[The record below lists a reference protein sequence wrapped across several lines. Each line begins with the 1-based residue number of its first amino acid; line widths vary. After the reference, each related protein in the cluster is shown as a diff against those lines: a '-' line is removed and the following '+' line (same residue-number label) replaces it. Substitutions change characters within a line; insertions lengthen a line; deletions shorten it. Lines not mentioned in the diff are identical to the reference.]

1 MQTVIGAFEDR
12 QQAEQAVQRL
22 VQMGIDRQDVHV
34 EQKDQP
40 AGTPQ
45 TKTSKTDISAGGGG
59 EEHRGFFARL
69 FGMDD
74 DDADGGYRE
83 HVDTF
88 GEAVHRGTSIVVVDA
103 VDDQQAEKAAT
114 CLHEAGAIDI
124 DERATQ
130 WRQDGWTGGG
140 QVRAPQQQASLQQG
154 ARPQQQQGDVREGQ
168 KLDVVQ
174 EELQVGKRAIEKG
187 GVRVFQRIT
196 EKPVREVVR
205 LREER
210 AFVDRQP
217 VNRELRGGEME
228 AFKEGSV
235 EVREMAEEPVVA
247 KTARVVEEVR
257 VGKQVQER
265 EATVEDKVR
274 RKDVEVERLGGS
286 RAERAVASDR
296 DEAIRSDRDPDTGL
310 PRNKP

>member
-1 MQTVIGAFEDR
+1 MQTVIGAFDDR

-45 TKTSKTDISAGGGG
+45 TKTSRTDLAGGGG

-103 VDDQQAEKAAT
+103 VDDQQAQKAAT

-124 DERATQ
+124 DERANQ

-140 QVRAPQQQASLQQG
+140 QVRAPQQQQASLQQK
-154 ARPQQQQGDVREGQ
+154 AMPQQQGDMREGQ

-174 EELQVGKRAIEKG
+174 EELQIGKRAVETG

-265 EATVEDKVR
+265 EAKVEDKVR

-296 DEAIRSDRDPDTGL
+296 DEAIRGDRDPDTGL